1 MTNNTTAVPFVNE
14 SSHKTHAL
22 HEPYYA
28 VHRVVFVP
36 DAVLLDATPRS
47 RQQHLYSLHL
57 FFAHGTPKEA
67 GLVVLSHPA
76 DAAPD
81 VSAGRQN
88 KT

>member
-14 SSHKTHAL
+14 SGHKTRAL
-22 HEPYYA
+22 HVPYCA

-36 DAVLLDATPRS
+36 GVLPAATPRPQ
-47 RQQHLYSLHL
+47 QQHLYSLHL
-57 FFAHGTPKEA
+57 FFAHGATKEA

-76 DAAPD
+76 DAAQD
-81 VSAGRQN
+81 VLAGRQN